1 MAAVMAIGGVV
12 ACGGSVAALR
22 RTALRGTFLRAAF
35 RRTLLC
41 AALRGMLPCTALRGT
56 LMLAAARESCLALRT
71 EAAPVSCQARLG
83 TPDIRYR
90 VTAEPE
96 GVMSARIADRLGR
109 RLAQRHGAGQQPE
122 RHDCCEPGV
131 SGLNIFH
138 LARSLCDPPHLTTFP
153 PRAGE
158 LKRLYSP
165 KMRLSLRGHYLRSP
179 ACGAGLAGSGG
190 VLRRRFF
197 CLCGGRTDR
206 LHSRPG
212 SHRPCSPRKRGRAGG
227 HAERRLS

>member
-22 RTALRGTFLRAAF
+22 RTALRGTFLRTALRGSLLRAAF
-35 RRTLLC
+35 RGSLLRAALRRTLLC
-41 AALRGMLPCTALRGT
+41 TALRGMLPCTALRGT

-90 VTAEPE
+90 VTAKPE

-122 RHDCCEPGV
+122 RHDCCEPAV

-138 LARSLCDPPHLTTFP
+138 LARSLCDPPRFN
-153 PRAGE
+153 R
-158 LKRLYSP
+158 S
-165 KMRLSLRGHYLRSP
+165 SP
-179 ACGAGLAGSGG
+179 ASGG
-190 VLRRRFF
+190 V
-197 CLCGGRTDR
+197 
-206 LHSRPG
+206 
-212 SHRPCSPRKRGRAGG
+212 
-227 HAERRLS
+227 E